1 MNEIAKII
9 LEICVSAILV
19 EITIQIFPDKFKN
32 IVHST
37 LILAVS
43 ITLISGI
50 LNLDIEFDT
59 SLLHPEVDVT
69 SSDVQQNIIDCGIE
83 LLKERIYMI
92 LDTAGISVSE
102 NEDGISVR
110 YRIPEENKIEVSGVE
125 VRLRYQSDK
134 ERAYALLQGILSPVI
149 PEIGR
154 AHV

>member
-59 SLLHPEVDVT
+59 SLLHPEMNVT

-92 LDTAGISVSE
+92 LDTAGISVFE

-125 VRLRYQSDK
+125 VHLRYQSDK
-134 ERAYALLQGILSPVI
+134 ERAYALLQGILTPMIPV
-149 PEIGR
+149 E
-154 AHV
+154 VYVE

>member
-9 LEICVSAILV
+9 LEVCVSAVLV

-69 SSDVQQNIIDCGIE
+69 SSDVQQNVIDCGIN

-92 LDTAGISVSE
+92 LDTAGISVFE

-149 PEIGR
+149 PVE
-154 AHV
+154 VYVE

>member
-149 PEIGR
+149 PVE
-154 AHV
+154 VYVE

>member
-59 SLLHPEVDVT
+59 SLLHPEMNVT

-149 PEIGR
+149 PVE
-154 AHV
+154 VYVE

>member
-50 LNLDIEFDT
+50 LNLDIELDT
-59 SLLHPEVDVT
+59 NLWHPEVDIT
-69 SSDVQQNIIDCGIE
+69 SSDVQQNVVDSGIE

-149 PEIGR
+149 PVE
-154 AHV
+154 VYVE

>member
-69 SSDVQQNIIDCGIE
+69 SSDVQQNVIDCGIN

-92 LDTAGISVSE
+92 LDTAGISVFG

-110 YRIPEENKIEVSGVE
+110 YRMPEENKIEVSGVE
-125 VRLRYQSDK
+125 VHLRYQSDK
-134 ERAYALLQGILSPVI
+134 DRAYALLQGILTPLIPV
-149 PEIGR
+149 E
-154 AHV
+154 VYVE